1 MPMTKLVKQNIKMFL
16 DELASDSPAPGGGS
30 VAALSGAL
38 GAALSSMVCNLT
50 RGKQGY
56 ETVQDEMTE
65 LLQKSEALRQ
75 DLTDLID
82 KDTDAFNEVMKAL
95 KLPKETEEQKAQRK
109 NALQTAFKQAA
120 EIPLETARKCL
131 QILDVAHIVAKKGNK
146 NSITD
151 AGVSALLAQTGV
163 QAAMLNVRINLSS
176 IKDEDYVSQVTTE
189 LQELLQ
195 DTMQKSAEIL
205 VIVDQ
210 NL

>member
-1 MPMTKLVKQNIKMFL
+1 MTKLVKQNIKMFL
-16 DELASDSPAPGGGS
+16 DELASSSPAPGGGS

-38 GAALSSMVCNLT
+38 GAALSSMICNLT

-56 ETVQDEMTE
+56 ETVQDQITDV
-65 LLQKSEALRQ
+65 LQKSEELRQ

-82 KDTDAFNEVMKAL
+82 KDTDAFNDVMKAL

-109 NALQTAFKQAA
+109 NALQNAMKQAA

-131 QILDVAHIVAKKGNK
+131 QILDVALIVAEKGNK

-163 QAAMLNVRINLSS
+163 QAATLNVRINLSS
-176 IKDEDYVSQVTTE
+176 IKDEDYVQQVTTE

-195 DTMQKSAEIL
+195 ETMQKSAIIIG
-205 VIVDQ
+205 IVDK

>member
-1 MPMTKLVKQNIKMFL
+1 MFL
-16 DELASDSPAPGGGS
+16 DEVASNSPAPGGGS

-56 ETVQDEMTE
+56 ETVQDEIRE
-65 LLQKSEALRQ
+65 ILGKSEELRK

-95 KLPKETEEQKAQRK
+95 KMPKETEDQKELRR

-120 EIPLETARKCL
+120 EIPLETARKCV
-131 QILDVAHIVAKKGNK
+131 QILDVAHIVAVKGNK

-151 AGVSALLAQTGV
+151 AAVSALMAQTGV
-163 QAAMLNVRINLSS
+163 QAAMLNVRVNLSS
-176 IKDEDYVSQVTTE
+176 IKDTEYVQQVTTE
-189 LQELLQ
+189 LHELLQ
-195 DTMQKSAEIL
+195 DAMQKSAEIL
-205 VIVDQ
+205 GIVEK

>member
-1 MPMTKLVKQNIKMFL
+1 MTKLVKQNIKMFL
-16 DELASDSPAPGGGS
+16 DELASSSPAPGGGS

-56 ETVQDEMTE
+56 ETVQDDITDA
-65 LLQKSEALRQ
+65 LQISEELRQ
-75 DLTDLID
+75 NLTDLID
-82 KDTDAFNEVMKAL
+82 KDNDAFNEVMKAL
-95 KLPKETEEQKAQRK
+95 KLPKDTEQQKAQRK
-109 NALQTAFKQAA
+109 NVLQTALKQAA

-131 QILDVAHIVAKKGNK
+131 QILDVARIVAEKGNK

-176 IKDEDYVSQVTTE
+176 IKDEDYVQQVTTE

-195 DTMQKSAEIL
+195 ETMQKSAEIL
-205 VIVDQ
+205 GIVDQ